1 VAFNSPEITILKL
14 ITLYSIISLYIPH
27 TLSSSVYSRHDLLA
41 RRTLYKYLILQFSTS
56 LIRRSTF
63 SNVFCLIPSSTYLVT
78 MPSPHKRTRSG
89 TSANDSNASASTS
102 THATEQLD
110 ENANANETP
119 AIPRTRRQAQAQ
131 AITTPPPP
139 TRPSGLGRANSLM
152 FTPST
157 RRTNNSSHGATPFTL
172 SPITPSIGGGG
183 MLLRTQSSPMIGTGS
198 PFKSPSISGGSAGR
212 GKGDDDYFSLGPR
225 RPGQGK
231 ENIPPKKEDERDM
244 GSRKR
249 LRVSSRSGGRGRS
262 GSVSSL
268 RSETPSSTSYTTA
281 HDYG

>member
-1 VAFNSPEITILKL
+1 
-14 ITLYSIISLYIPH
+14 
-27 TLSSSVYSRHDLLA
+27 
-41 RRTLYKYLILQFSTS
+41 
-56 LIRRSTF
+56 
-63 SNVFCLIPSSTYLVT
+63 

-89 TSANDSNASASTS
+89 TSTNGLPNNGNTSSDDEQVNENDEIPSP
-102 THATEQLD
+102 
-110 ENANANETP
+110 TP
-119 AIPRTRRQAQAQ
+119 AAIPIAIPRTRRQAQAQ
-131 AITTPPPP
+131 ATTMTPPSTRP
-139 TRPSGLGRANSLM
+139 RPSGSGSSSTGLARANSLM

-172 SPITPSIGGGG
+172 SPTTPSLGGGGTG
-183 MLLRTQSSPMIGTGS
+183 MLLRTQSYPTMGMGS
-198 PFKSPSISGGSAGR
+198 PSFLKSPSISGGSAGR

-231 ENIPPKKEDERDM
+231 ENIPPKKNDEREET

-268 RSETPSSTSYTTA
+268 RSETPSSKSLFF
-281 HDYG
+281 HWPIVISWDFC